1 MPNLKTFLLS
11 ILILFFIAFTRN
23 LKTESLKGSLLSN
36 MNSFSTISTNAQGD
50 IEHHLT
56 ITGSASRIVTTNL
69 IIIGLNV
76 ETLDMELSESYRRN
90 TLASNRLSEV
100 FSELGIPDRN
110 ITTTSYETEKKYRSV
125 YNTVNNTW
133 GQIFEGYKVSNK
145 LNIVLADLSIV
156 SSLIDKALSIGNVLI
171 TNISFEYS
179 IPLQKKI
186 KDTILPLAARDAL
199 SRAKISAN
207 ALKVNID
214 DVKSVNVINDM
225 PFISQ
230 VRRAENQQNIAES
243 AAINSAPEI
252 FKGKSRVEVNV
263 YVDFLISKD

>member
-1 MPNLKTFLLS
+1 MPNLKTFILS
-11 ILILFFIAFTRN
+11 ILTLYLIAFTRN
-23 LKTESLKGSLLSN
+23 LKTGSLKGSLLSN
-36 MNSFSTISTNAQGD
+36 MNTFSTVSTNAQGD

-56 ITGSASRIVTTNL
+56 ITGTASRIVTTNL

-76 ETLDMELSESYRRN
+76 ETLDIELSESYRRN

-100 FSELGIPDRN
+100 FSELGISDRN
-110 ITTTSYETEKKYRSV
+110 ITTTSYETNKQFRSV
-125 YNTVNNTW
+125 YNTVNSTW

-145 LNIVLADLSIV
+145 LNVILTNLGTV
-156 SSLIDKALSIGNVLI
+156 STFIDNALSIGNVLI
-171 TNISFEYS
+171 TNIAFEYS

-186 KDTILPLAARDAL
+186 KDAILPVAARDAAN
-199 SRAKISAN
+199 RAKISAN

-230 VRRAENQQNIAES
+230 NRAQNQARAEVGTITS
-243 AAINSAPEI
+243 DFAPQI
-252 FKGKSRVEVNV
+252 FSGKSRVEVNV
-263 YVDFLISKD
+263 NVDFLISKD